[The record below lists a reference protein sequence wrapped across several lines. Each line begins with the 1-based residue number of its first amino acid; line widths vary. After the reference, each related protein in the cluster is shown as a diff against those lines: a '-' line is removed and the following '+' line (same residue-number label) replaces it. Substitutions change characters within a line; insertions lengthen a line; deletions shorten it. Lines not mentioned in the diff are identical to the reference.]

1 MEVFVD
7 TALLFKQIQ
16 EKVTRDGD
24 EEGEVTE
31 ELFESELKVLRKR
44 LRLKNPRDT
53 PLEHEIRTANSI
65 CAYFWHENGI
75 KKAYELFPDAFEPR
89 STRKASEVKNEKVE
103 EKPVVASASSSL
115 STTTIADMP
124 LHDWLILKQ
133 GDPDTAQGVDGS
145 LEG

>member
-24 EEGEVTE
+24 VQGEVTE

-53 PLEHEIRTANSI
+53 PLEHEIRTRPKRPGPRESLPSREKKVRTQMSI
-65 CAYFWHENGI
+65 HRA
-75 KKAYELFPDAFEPR
+75 
-89 STRKASEVKNEKVE
+89 
-103 EKPVVASASSSL
+103 
-115 STTTIADMP
+115 
-124 LHDWLILKQ
+124 
-133 GDPDTAQGVDGS
+133 
-145 LEG
+145 